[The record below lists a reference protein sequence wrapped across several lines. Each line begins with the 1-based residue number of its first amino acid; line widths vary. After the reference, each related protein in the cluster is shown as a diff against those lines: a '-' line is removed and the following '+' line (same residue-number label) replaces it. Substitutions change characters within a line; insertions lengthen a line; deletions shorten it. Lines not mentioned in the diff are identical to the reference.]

1 MICFYRNMQVSPS
14 DPSTERCK
22 WVSTERHKFHNSGD
36 CFQLS
41 VLLIPSAAAS
51 ALEVLESMAKVPG
64 LKMVTV
70 PGQNSLGYAGK
81 CYWYC
86 PAESNDTLLT
96 APSSKKKLLGV
107 PYTVSTCFHSIP
119 HSYQLAYLNTAGF
132 FSLCIAVGH
141 QSWFGREGAS
151 LLNKVGNAAICVPR
165 AENT

>member
-1 MICFYRNMQVSPS
+1 MICFYSNMQVSPS
-14 DPSTERCK
+14 DPSIERCK
-22 WVSTERHKFHNSGD
+22 WVSTERHKFHNIGD

-41 VLLIPSAAAS
+41 VLLIPSAAAL

-96 APSSKKKLLGV
+96 APSSKK
-107 PYTVSTCFHSIP
+107 
-119 HSYQLAYLNTAGF
+119 TAGSAIHG
-132 FSLCIAVGH
+132 FSVFSQHTTLLPAGLFEDSRIF
-141 QSWFGREGAS
+141 QSLHSSGSPELVWKGRCKSA
-151 LLNKVGNAAICVPR
+151 
-165 AENT
+165 